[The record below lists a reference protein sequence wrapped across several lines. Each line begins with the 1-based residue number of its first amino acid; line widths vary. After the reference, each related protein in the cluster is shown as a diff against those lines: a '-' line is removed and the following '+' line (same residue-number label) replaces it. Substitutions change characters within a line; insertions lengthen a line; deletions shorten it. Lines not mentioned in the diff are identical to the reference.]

1 MQPHP
6 NIKQP
11 IYFLIFLN
19 SIVMKKITFLT
30 VALATLFVGN
40 VFAQA
45 EFDFSK
51 ATNYHLIYLDE
62 ETAAANINAADIT
75 SDCRPDDTTRFLY
88 VWENTYT
95 GQTAMG
101 PNSNGV
107 PGAYLSFTVNNVGW
121 SGFGFVN
128 TAGCKFN
135 AIDDSYRFHIAMK
148 SISNDSHVIIIGDED
163 AGEVAK
169 MTIGATPFN
178 DGGKIYE
185 VLTDIS
191 RDGEWN
197 AIDVS
202 CADLHAYS
210 ATGKF
215 GYSNP
220 DFTGNIFSF
229 LSGAREGADI
239 DLDAIFFYKPV
250 DGAVK
255 GVKNAN
261 VNIFSTNR
269 TIQVLGGEGLAVYS
283 ITGKLVKETKGTI
296 VGTENLPAGIYLAK
310 CGAKVVKV
318 VVK

>member
-1 MQPHP
+1 
-6 NIKQP
+6 
-11 IYFLIFLN
+11 
-19 SIVMKKITFLT
+19 MKKITLLL
-30 VALATLFVGN
+30 VAFAALFVGN
-40 VFAQA
+40 AYAQA
-45 EFDFSK
+45 EFDFTK

-62 ETAAANINAADIT
+62 ETAAANIDAAAIT

-88 VWENTYT
+88 VWDNTYV

-107 PGAYLSFTVNNVGW
+107 PGAYLSFTVNNIGW
-121 SGFGFVN
+121 SGLGFVN
-128 TAGCKFN
+128 SAGCHFD
-135 AIDDSYRFHIAMK
+135 AIDDTYRFHIAMK
-148 SISNDSHVIIIGDED
+148 SISNDSHVIILGDED

-169 MTIGATPFN
+169 MTIGAVPFRDEN
-178 DGGKIYE
+178 KGVTYE

-202 CADLHAYS
+202 CADLAAYS

-220 DFTGNIFSF
+220 DFTGNIFSL
-229 LSGAREGADI
+229 LSGGREGADI
-239 DLDAIFFYKPV
+239 DMDAIFFYKPV

-255 GVKNAN
+255 GVKNDN
-261 VNIFSTNR
+261 VSIFSTNR

-296 VGTENLPAGIYLAK
+296 VGTENLPAGVYLAK

-318 VVK
+318 VVR